1 MEDKGYLVRFVSVLV
16 LDFPLLPGEGVYGSA
31 RFSEVSALSQ
41 MGEAPR
47 KHLSASVN
55 SQWPSAQNTP

>member
-1 MEDKGYLVRFVSVLV
+1 MEDKGYLVMFVPILV
-16 LDFPLLPGEGVYGSA
+16 LAFPLLPGEGVYGSA
-31 RFSEVSALSQ
+31 HFSEVSGLSQ

-55 SQWPSAQNTP
+55 SRWPSAQNTP